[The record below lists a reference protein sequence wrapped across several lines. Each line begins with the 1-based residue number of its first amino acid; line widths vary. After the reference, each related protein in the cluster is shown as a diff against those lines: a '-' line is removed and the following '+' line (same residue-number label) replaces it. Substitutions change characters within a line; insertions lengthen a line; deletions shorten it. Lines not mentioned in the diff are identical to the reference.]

1 MAAVKAAS
9 LVERL
14 GFAPDARLVIL
25 NGDDFGMNHSTNLG
39 TIEAIKAG
47 GLTSATIMVPC
58 PWFPEVVAFAKENPR
73 ANLGL
78 HLTLTSEWRRY

>member
-1 MAAVKAAS
+1 MNRSRLRALILIGTTLGGTAMPVAAQEGKTEKPKS

-14 GFAPDARLVIL
+14 GYPPDARVVIL

-39 TIEAIKAG
+39 TFEAIKAG

-58 PWFPEVVAFAKENPR
+58 P
-73 ANLGL
+73 
-78 HLTLTSEWRRY
+78 